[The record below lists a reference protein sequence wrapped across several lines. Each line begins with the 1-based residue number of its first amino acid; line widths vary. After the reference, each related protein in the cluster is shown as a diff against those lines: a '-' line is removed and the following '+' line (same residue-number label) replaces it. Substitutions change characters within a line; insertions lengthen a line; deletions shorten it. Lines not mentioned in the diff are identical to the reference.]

1 MEDIKK
7 KLEKTKEKVLG
18 EGKETMGKLTGNQEL
33 ELKGKIQSARVDI
46 MENVE
51 DGIKDLRQGV
61 AEKINNVIDKMDNKK
76 S

>member
-61 AEKINNVIDKMDNKK
+61 AEKINNMIDKMDNKK